1 MFSAFPDRTWT
12 GKAENR
18 DIAIVR
24 DIPGQ
29 NGARNRGYLYRLS
42 TADVVISG
50 EEAICRIL
58 PSDVTPADMNLYLS
72 VRHSGKGDSLSPLT
86 QGLTFPLLKV

>member
-1 MFSAFPDRTWT
+1 MFSTFPGRTWT

-18 DIAIVR
+18 DIAPIR

-42 TADVVISG
+42 TADVVISC